1 MIPARGPQTCKCISR
16 QQGQY
21 CDYGEHILKM
31 LFMLINRYYCW
42 HVLVLKFRSLDE
54 YMLCGTVAA
63 QRDGCAVSPSV
74 G

>member
-16 QQGQY
+16 QQGQC
-21 CDYGEHILKM
+21 CDYGENMLKM
-31 LFMLINRYYCW
+31 LLMLINRYYCW
-42 HVLVLKFRSLDE
+42 HVLVLTSRSLDE

-63 QRDGCAVSPSV
+63 QRDGWAVSPSV